1 MTCIDHTDEVRT
13 IIQKAT
19 KDVAIESSLKTYEEV
34 WLSKIFELKRYKKAR
49 VSSAA
54 MVTGNQ
60 EVLSLSIVLL
70 IYCRIHCLTRIFH
83 SPTVY
88 KFACP

>member
-1 MTCIDHTDEVRT
+1 MYYSLYIFNNFSRTYADHTDEVRT

-34 WLSKIFELKRYKKAR
+34 WLSKVFELKRYKKAR

-54 MVTGNQ
+54 IVTGNQ
-60 EVLSLSIVLL
+60 EVLIMLAG
-70 IYCRIHCLTRIFH
+70 IHCYMDTRLRI
-83 SPTVY
+83 
-88 KFACP
+88 